1 MTPFY
6 LNPPG
11 PHWFDDVPRICVDFE
26 TTNIEHG
33 DPWVPEN
40 RIVYTA
46 IAGEWRA
53 HLDVLIEPCVLVAH
67 NAKFELAWLAREGY
81 DIANILPWDT
91 MVAEYVLAGNRRVA
105 LDLDSVA
112 RRYGL
117 PGKDPVVDALMRG
130 GVCPSEIPAKWIQA
144 RGDLDAATTLRIA
157 SKQQALLEERGLMS
171 VFFTRCITT
180 PVLALIEGEGMT
192 LNAERVA
199 EEVMRA
205 RLKKTEIEA
214 QLVEMSGGINLRS
227 GKQLGE
233 FLYEKLGFDAPKDKR
248 GETLRTKNG
257 HYITNKTALAKL
269 AAKTPQQKE
278 FLKLRAEFGIV
289 DAALSKSLE
298 FFWGVCA
305 EHGGHFRARFNQCVT
320 QTHRLS
326 SSGRRLSF
334 RDGTERGVQFQNLPR
349 TFKRLFRAAAPDHL
363 VVESDGAQLEFRVA
377 GELGQDVQVKQ
388 DVEEEAD
395 IHRFTASVLK
405 RKPESEVT
413 SKERTDAKAHCFP
426 LDTELL
432 TPSGWKRY
440 DQLAVGDTIISYSPG
455 EGTLVND
462 VVLDYAVP
470 HTQEVVEMYNGH
482 NWAVRSTP
490 GHRWYGEARVDR
502 GIRGR
507 AYEKAVF
514 TTEHVGTEHK
524 ITTAAPYVG
533 GWSTCSVSTAERLAW
548 LWTDGTEKF
557 SPITGKTSQGVDG
570 RRRGAQGT
578 VIQKKYTEEVARLFG
593 DRTST
598 DSAGCGRWSVP
609 AATLRAL
616 YKEAGVDPISPDYSA
631 FILRISAEA
640 RAAWLR
646 AVCLAEGT
654 QRKGGE
660 WRIAQNSGPLA
671 DAIKLAGVL
680 CGHDVRVTRVAMKY
694 NGKQHEQILLRK
706 RAYVTGQ
713 RIKKRSCGEQ
723 LVWCVSTRNRTV
735 VMRQGD
741 TISIS
746 GNTFKPL
753 YGGEMGTK
761 REMEYY
767 KAFREKY
774 PGVTATQEGWLGTV
788 LRTKQLRTA
797 SGLIFYWPEAKMS
810 HDGYVPIKPSVYNYP
825 IQSFATADIIPI
837 SLVYTFWEMKARGIR
852 GKIVNTVHDSVVAE
866 IHKDDVDKYHEL
878 VKECWLDKT
887 YRYVDKVYGRKMWVP
902 LGVGFKAGEHWGEG
916 EEIKTSYGYTGDE
929 D

>member
-6 LNPPG
+6 LQPPG
-11 PHWFDDVPRICVDFE
+11 PHWFDEVPRICADFE

-46 IAGEWRA
+46 IAGVGRV
-53 HLDVLIEPCVLVAH
+53 HLDVLEEPCVLVAH

-91 MVAEYVLAGNRRVA
+91 MIAEYVLAGNRRVA

-157 SKQQALLEERGLMS
+157 SKQRALLQERGLMS

-334 RDGTERGVQFQNLPR
+334 RDGAERGVQFQNLPR

-413 SKERTDAKAHCFP
+413 SKERTAAKAH
-426 LDTELL
+426 
-432 TPSGWKRY
+432 
-440 DQLAVGDTIISYSPG
+440 
-455 EGTLVND
+455 
-462 VVLDYAVP
+462 
-470 HTQEVVEMYNGH
+470 
-482 NWAVRSTP
+482 
-490 GHRWYGEARVDR
+490 
-502 GIRGR
+502 
-507 AYEKAVF
+507 
-514 TTEHVGTEHK
+514 
-524 ITTAAPYVG
+524 
-533 GWSTCSVSTAERLAW
+533 
-548 LWTDGTEKF
+548 
-557 SPITGKTSQGVDG
+557 
-570 RRRGAQGT
+570 
-578 VIQKKYTEEVARLFG
+578 
-593 DRTST
+593 
-598 DSAGCGRWSVP
+598 
-609 AATLRAL
+609 
-616 YKEAGVDPISPDYSA
+616 
-631 FILRISAEA
+631 
-640 RAAWLR
+640 
-646 AVCLAEGT
+646 
-654 QRKGGE
+654 
-660 WRIAQNSGPLA
+660 
-671 DAIKLAGVL
+671 
-680 CGHDVRVTRVAMKY
+680 
-694 NGKQHEQILLRK
+694 
-706 RAYVTGQ
+706 
-713 RIKKRSCGEQ
+713 
-723 LVWCVSTRNRTV
+723 
-735 VMRQGD
+735 
-741 TISIS
+741 
-746 GNTFKPL
+746 TFKPL